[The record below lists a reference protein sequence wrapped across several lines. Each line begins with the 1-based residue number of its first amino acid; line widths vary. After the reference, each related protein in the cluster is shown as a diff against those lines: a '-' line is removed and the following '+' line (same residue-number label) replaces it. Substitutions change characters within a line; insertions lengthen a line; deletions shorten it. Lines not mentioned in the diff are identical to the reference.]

1 MKTVLGDIL
10 EGWDEIGTKII
21 GNSFIKNNELLR
33 CEKHKE
39 IEAKYLLSLPRN
51 TSFLDIG
58 SNYGDTVL
66 TMALHASKNNRK
78 DIRFFAFEP
87 NNLKCEVI
95 KKVAERNKLSIQ
107 VYNNCV
113 GNSNG
118 FAVSDDVRSSLE
130 GGCSYKFNKNNGIKI
145 IKIDDIQ
152 KIIEPVGLIHVDTE
166 GWEVEVLRGC
176 HNILSNQIN
185 HFILIAECWSDS
197 VAREQKR
204 RGRTNNIVSDS
215 PRNDII
221 NLISH
226 YKFNQLS
233 DIIDRDENVVFQI
246 N

>member
-10 EGWDEIGTKII
+10 QGWEEIGTTII
-21 GNSFIKNNELLR
+21 GKSFIKINELLR
-33 CEKHKE
+33 CEKHKSVE
-39 IEAKYLLSLPRN
+39 GKYLRLLPIN

-95 KKVAERNKLSIQ
+95 KKVAERNKLNIT

-118 FAVSDDVRSSLE
+118 FAVSDNVRSNLE

-166 GWEVEVLRGC
+166 GWEVEVLQGC
-176 HNILSNQIN
+176 HNIFSNQIN

-204 RGRTNNIVSDS
+204 CGRTNNILSES

-221 NLISH
+221 NLISK
-226 YKFNQLS
+226 YKFKQLS
-233 DIIDRDENVVFQI
+233 DIIDKDVNLVFQI

>member
-10 EGWDEIGTKII
+10 EGWEEIGRKII
-21 GNSFIKNNELLR
+21 GKSFIKINELLR
-33 CEKHKE
+33 CEKHKA
-39 IEAKYLLSLPRN
+39 IEAKYMLSLPEN

-58 SNYGDTVL
+58 SNYGDTIL

-95 KKVAERNKLSIQ
+95 KKVAERNKLNIQ
-107 VYNNCV
+107 IYNNCV

-118 FAVSDDVRSSLE
+118 FAVSDNIRPNLE
-130 GGCSYKFNKNNGIKI
+130 GGCSYKYDSNNGIRI

-152 KIIEPVGLIHVDTE
+152 KIIEPVGLMHIDTE

-185 HFILIAECWSDS
+185 KLVLIAESWSDS
-197 VAREQKR
+197 TAIQQKR
-204 RGRTNNIVSDS
+204 RGRTNNIVSNS
-215 PRNDII
+215 PRTDII
-221 NLISH
+221 NLISK
-226 YKFNQLS
+226 YTFKRFP
-233 DIIDRDENVVFQI
+233 DIIDKDDNIVFQI

>member
-10 EGWDEIGTKII
+10 EEWEEIGMKII
-21 GNSFIKNNELLR
+21 GKSFIKNNELLR
-33 CEKHKE
+33 CEKHKA
-39 IEAKYLLSLPRN
+39 IEGKYLLSLPSN
-51 TSFLDIG
+51 ASFLDVG

-66 TMALHASKNNRK
+66 TMALHASNNNRK

-95 KKVAERNKLSIQ
+95 KKVAEKNKLNIQ

-118 FAVSDDVRSSLE
+118 FAVSDNVRSDLE
-130 GGCSYKFNKNNGIKI
+130 GSCSYKYDSKNGVQIM
-145 IKIDDIQ
+145 KIDDIE
-152 KIIEPVGLIHVDTE
+152 KIIQPIGLIHIDTE
-166 GWEVEVLRGC
+166 GWEIEVLSGC

-197 VAREQKR
+197 VAREQKK
-204 RGRTNNIVSDS
+204 RGRTNNIVSNT
-215 PRNDII
+215 PRNNII
-221 NLISH
+221 NLISK
-226 YKFNQLS
+226 YKFKQLS
-233 DIIDRDENVVFQI
+233 DIIDKDINLVFQI

>member
-10 EGWDEIGTKII
+10 EGWEEIGTQII
-21 GNSFIKNNELLR
+21 GKSFTRINELLR
-33 CEKHKE
+33 CDKHKA
-39 IEAKYLLSLPRN
+39 IEAKYLLSLQPN

-66 TMALHASKNNRK
+66 TMALHASKNNRS

-95 KKVAERNKLSIQ
+95 KKVAERNKLNITL
-107 VYNNCV
+107 YNNCV

-118 FAVSDDVRSSLE
+118 FAVSDNVRSNLE
-130 GGCSYKFNKNNGIKI
+130 GGCSYKFDSNNGIKI
-145 IKIDDIQ
+145 MKIDDIQ
-152 KIIEPVGLIHVDTE
+152 KIIEPIGLMHVDTE
-166 GWEVEVLRGC
+166 GWEIEVLRGS
-176 HNILSNQIN
+176 HNILSNQLN
-185 HFILIAECWSDS
+185 HFILIAEYWSDS
-197 VAREQKR
+197 VARTEKR

-221 NLISH
+221 NLVSK
-226 YKFNQLS
+226 YKCHQLS

>member
-10 EGWDEIGTKII
+10 EGWEEIGTKII
-21 GNSFIKNNELLR
+21 GKSFRQVNELLR
-33 CEKHKE
+33 CDKHKV
-39 IEAKYLLSLPRN
+39 IEAKYLLSLPLN

-66 TMALHASKNNRK
+66 TMALHAYNNNRK

-95 KKVAERNKLSIQ
+95 KQVAEINKLNIT

-118 FAVSDDVRSSLE
+118 FAVSDNVRSNFE
-130 GGCSYKFNKNNGIKI
+130 GGCSYKFSSNNGIKI
-145 IKIDDIQ
+145 MKMDDIQ
-152 KIIEPVGLIHVDTE
+152 KIIEPVGLMHVDTE
-166 GWEVEVLRGC
+166 GWEIEVLLGS
-176 HNILSNQIN
+176 HNILSNQLN

-197 VAREQKR
+197 VAREEKR
-204 RGRTNNIVSDS
+204 HGRTNNILSES

-221 NLISH
+221 NLVSH
-226 YKFNQLS
+226 YKFKQLS
-233 DIIDRDENVVFQI
+233 DIIDKEINLVFQI